1 MPGQGGRPRGAE
13 SRRRAQEMLRRI
25 AEGESPKDAARNA
38 KVKPERVLT
47 LLGDDAFFAAYQAVR
62 SGDIGATAA
71 AVYLDQ
77 PDVLEAEAA

>member
-1 MPGQGGRPRGAE
+1 MPGQGGRPRGFE

-25 AEGESPKDAARNA
+25 ADGESPKDAARNA

-62 SGDIGATAA
+62 GGDLGVMAA
-71 AVYLDQ
+71 RVFLGD
-77 PDVLEAEAA
+77 DVEAEAA